1 MSPRGWKGRAIN
13 KIKEIKNDKMRGG
26 SNTFFLCQG
35 KKKAL
40 LLPWRSCTEQFSIS
54 FSSCYLS
61 SFCSLPDT
69 LLLQGRSLFP
79 VAIEESS
86 PLCSLVLKRKL
97 AASSFTGKAAYRHHT
112 CFLSFF
118 RKRGGGKATSVARHE
133 HGAKIHAASMCIERC
148 VVALRPCLAFHYFAS
163 VRIRRSAV
171 GPRRCLQFVQ
181 VSGRQPARSAHA
193 VPGLYEHARR
203 I

>member
-1 MSPRGWKGRAIN
+1 
-13 KIKEIKNDKMRGG
+13 MRGG
-26 SNTFFLCQG
+26 NNTFFLCQG
-35 KKKAL
+35 KKKPFYYLGAL
-40 LLPWRSCTEQFSIS
+40 APGSSLFL
-54 FSSCYLS
+54 SSCYLS

-118 RKRGGGKATSVARHE
+118 RKRGGGEATSVARHE